1 MKTLFKAFLYF
12 EYFIVK
18 SPKLSDVK
26 LKEVIFIGPKICEII
41 NDDLA
46 ELLLTETEK
55 SEWLRFKEISLE
67 TRRLKSTTRLVE
79 GLLNAYQ
86 TVRCNMSLKIRFFL
100 HSHLNTFLPKLGAV
114 NDENGK
120 NFHQDIFHHAEKI
133 VIKVVTA
140 QVS

>member
-67 TRRLKSTTRLVE
+67 TRRLKSTSRLVE

-86 TVRCNMSLKIRFFL
+86 TVRCNMSLKIRFFYIP
-100 HSHLNTFLPKLGAV
+100 T
-114 NDENGK
+114 
-120 NFHQDIFHHAEKI
+120 
-133 VIKVVTA
+133 
-140 QVS
+140 